1 MTRSFCRISSGVTI
15 RLLRALI
22 ILIYKMSATEIV
34 SFFKFLCLVEQIY
47 TAYDKKQS
55 NQASTFILISDLW
68 LI

>member
-34 SFFKFLCLVEQIY
+34 SFFKFLCLVEQI
-47 TAYDKKQS
+47 
-55 NQASTFILISDLW
+55 
-68 LI
+68 